1 MWWECPAWDTIRS
14 GYQLATSLRSG
25 DWPACLLHCG
35 IMPVHVPSLKKRA
48 AEAEAPS
55 PRRCRTGG
63 RSDSADGAL
72 EDALGR
78 FIKSN
83 AALYDRVLTMEAVDV
98 DEVLTTVRAAPSP
111 PAPGVAAAK
120 VSRAKLLAYLE
131 REGVAVTHTSGRRA
145 RATRTRF

>member
-1 MWWECPAWDTIRS
+1 MRRGAALPPDFFEPEAEASTR
-14 GYQLATSLRSG
+14 R
-25 DWPACLLHCG
+25 
-35 IMPVHVPSLKKRA
+35 

-63 RSDSADGAL
+63 RSDGGSDDSL
-72 EDALGR
+72 ENALGR

-83 AALYDRVLTMEAVDV
+83 VALYERVLLMETVDV
-98 DEVLTTVRAAPSP
+98 DEVLATCGARRRRA
-111 PAPGVAAAK
+111 GHRRAK
-120 VSRAKLLAYLE
+120 VPRAKLLAYLE